1 MAKARTCSTS
11 ESMFVFAEKVISVGA
26 AEWCAGSFFV
36 DKESFGRRGED
47 GPERDLRAFIADAS
61 VSTVKFSADSAAPD
75 GLLCDRRRRAGMD
88 SREEAVDADR
98 GAELSELA
106 VGDAG
111 SIVNA
116 GTLSAA

>member
-1 MAKARTCSTS
+1 
-11 ESMFVFAEKVISVGA
+11 MFVFAEKVVSVGVGA
-26 AEWCAGSFFV
+26 AEWCAGSFFI

-61 VSTVKFSADSAAPD
+61 DSTVKFSADSAAPD
-75 GLLCDRRRRAGMD
+75 DLLCDRRRRAGMD
-88 SREEAVDADR
+88 SREDVVEADR